1 MGDAAIGSEI
11 QQFLTFLLGDEVYAF
26 DVSHVREILEVIPIT
41 RVPRTPEYLRG
52 VINNRGSVIPVLD
65 VKRKFGLGKTEKGVN
80 TCIIVAEL
88 QVGNDPITVG
98 VLSDSV
104 QEVVEL
110 DAGQIQPPPRVGS
123 GQGAEFLLGI
133 GKKDDRFI
141 MIMDINHLFSVQE
154 LSAAEAT
161 GAL

>member
-1 MGDAAIGSEI
+1 
-11 QQFLTFLLGDEVYAF
+11 
-26 DVSHVREILEVIPIT
+26 VIPIT
-41 RVPRTPEYLRG
+41 WVPRTPEYLRG

-65 VKRKFGLGKTEKGVN
+65 IKMKFGLGRTEKSQN

-88 QVGNDPITVG
+88 NVGNEPITVG

-110 DAGQIQPPPRVGS
+110 EKRQIQPPPKVGA
-123 GQGAEFLLGI
+123 GAGADFLLGI

-141 MIMDINHLFSVQE
+141 MIMDINHLFSAQE
-154 LSAAEAT
+154 LSVVQASDI
-161 GAL
+161 L